1 MKEKFMNVVNKVRN
15 MDRKTV
21 VKTAVIGVGTVVG
34 MVVANYLINQSQN
47 HEEIPSEYYDVVD
60 VESETIE

>member
-47 HEEIPSEYYDVVD
+47 REEIPSEYYDVVD